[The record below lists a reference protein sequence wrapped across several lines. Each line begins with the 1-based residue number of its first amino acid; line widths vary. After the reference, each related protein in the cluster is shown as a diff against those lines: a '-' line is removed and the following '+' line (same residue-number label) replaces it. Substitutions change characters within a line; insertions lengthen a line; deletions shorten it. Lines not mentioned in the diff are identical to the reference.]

1 MSFSGY
7 AERDGNVCYLCG
19 HKNAF
24 PYSPKTDQVSGLG
37 YSALLLPTEDEAT
50 LIAPLGFQTD
60 AVVGVEESRTGTNF
74 AHDLV
79 GAIRDTGLN
88 GSKLAVAGGD
98 VIPAIY
104 LDEMRR
110 EFPDIRFEY
119 NDELLTELRMVK
131 SENELRLMRQ
141 ASKIADKALGAAIAR
156 IKPGMAESAVGSIA
170 REVAMDAGADY
181 VVRDRV
187 QSGREMGR
195 LRWPFASSKRIR
207 RGELVSID
215 FVGWVAKYGFD
226 ILRIGCVGRPNR
238 QQRRLIEVAG
248 EATEA
253 MTEKLIDQS
262 EIESSI
268 SALEKFNRDGF
279 KVSPFGHGIGLEIV
293 ENPYLFPGVSRRL
306 RRNMVL
312 CVEPDVRWKG
322 NFASIENEVIITAGK
337 PEVLTKLPVF
347 WD

>member
-37 YSALLLPTEDEAT
+37 YSALLVPTEGQAT
-50 LIAPLGFQTD
+50 LIAPLGFQTN
-60 AVVGVEESRTGTNF
+60 AVVGVEKSRTGTNF

-79 GAIRDTGLN
+79 GAIRETGLN

-119 NDELLTELRMVK
+119 NDGLLTELRLVK

-141 ASKIADKALGAAIAR
+141 ASKIADKALGAAIDR

-187 QSGREMGR
+187 QSGRNGSIKMAIR
-195 LRWPFASSKRIR
+195 LLQEDSTRRI
-207 RGELVSID
+207 S
-215 FVGWVAKYGFD
+215 
-226 ILRIGCVGRPNR
+226 
-238 QQRRLIEVAG
+238 
-248 EATEA
+248 
-253 MTEKLIDQS
+253 
-262 EIESSI
+262 
-268 SALEKFNRDGF
+268 FN
-279 KVSPFGHGIGLEIV
+279 
-293 ENPYLFPGVSRRL
+293 
-306 RRNMVL
+306 
-312 CVEPDVRWKG
+312 
-322 NFASIENEVIITAGK
+322 
-337 PEVLTKLPVF
+337 
-347 WD
+347 